1 MPIPAF
7 VITVGSLLA
16 NALVQ
21 ASLKKTS
28 EAITDPIFTKAKD
41 KFEQRFKKGK
51 YGAIH
56 KALLAARDD
65 ILQQCTTTEQHRYV
79 KQILDPLFSANSRLL
94 SAEFNEQAG
103 RYLLPSPETPPAQS
117 LAITY
122 RRVSGVAAILKKE
135 APDEIALTRLLEAFL
150 TAFRERLLQHKDFA
164 HLRDYYQLKETRHQ
178 TNLQTE
184 ICDLLEAI
192 VANTAR
198 PVKPIEDFSE
208 IHQAYLDYQI
218 RTIEAHP
225 IIGFAPQIGGGR
237 VISLPLSEIFLPLH
251 SIEGQPAL
259 AKYAD
264 EDLKRQAASEVKF
277 KLRHELDY
285 QRFRYEMERRYRQL
299 RAEQAAQ
306 QPFNLTD
313 LLKSPRSVLL
323 GDPGTGKTTTTQYIT
338 YALAANDTTHIPPKA
353 AGLTP
358 ILIRIANY
366 AQIYEQDKSLHLIEY
381 IERELTSREDFGRY
395 LRWAVEQGECL
406 IILDGLDEVGDPG
419 LRMQIT
425 ERIQNMVATFSQN
438 HFLVTSRIVGYD
450 QSPLTQDF
458 RHSIL
463 QELTQEDKERFI
475 RLWYQAIQAKTGLE
489 GQSEGADDLIAA
501 LQNKPQISRMA
512 ANPLLLTIMVL
523 MHWRGTKLPSRRV
536 QVYQSATD
544 TLIEYWTA
552 HREGLD
558 LDAEE
563 VKNILAPIAH
573 HIVSSNV
580 SGVIPHRELLP
591 RFYQGIINERG
602 CSKEE
607 AKRIGRV
614 MLKNLNEHSGLF
626 LERGFDADGQPVYG
640 FLHQTFGEYLA
651 GLHMMRNMQA
661 GELEL
666 KEYIHRSVWYEPLLL
681 MIGQLTLN
689 SRPQASKLMRQ
700 ILEYPA
706 PYEDIL
712 QRNLLLAADCL
723 ADDIQVIPELRD
735 EVLKKLAKLCENPVP
750 TLRDEAVKRYER
762 LAVTRHQE
770 NALTI
775 LKSSYPFEDTTQL
788 NNLEEDILGIL
799 AKALICLNDKPAAR
813 QIIEHLQDNNPSDGS
828 LRRLRFE
835 HWPNEATD
843 YLLALQADDE
853 YSFSVRAEINR
864 SDLALEQLDMNLT
877 QQVLGEVG
885 LIALLG
891 QLADHSEDEDEKARL
906 RWLAVLADSKAT
918 DEMVFAFTAE
928 DMPIDIREI
937 AAKKSLENDEHR
949 PAAIAAL
956 QNLVDDYP
964 ILCTSVAQTFFDT
977 DNHEHLDMPLLRD
990 TALIDEYGNAAVAI
1004 RILFG
1009 MEEVAIALPAAIR
1022 FLAEGRYDWE
1032 LVEELIE
1039 HTVGGV
1045 GIAAARWMALSP
1057 GYAYRWEAC
1066 QALLEKGC
1074 TDETIPLLQYL
1085 AYECHNYDSQQA
1097 VERLLTLDEN
1107 ERAIPLLLEM
1117 RQSVTPEVRYQA
1129 SLMLVL
1135 SEYAVDPDQE
1145 KAPKRIDLKVGI
1157 LEERTQ
1163 AYKAAVRTFCEVSL
1177 NALDSLDVADDERA
1191 RAYIILARFNLA
1203 RLAQASNV
1211 AVSAVSVTLDE
1222 LLESPSP
1229 AVRLFACKYAI
1240 ESGRLE
1246 WAERV
1251 ARELLTRS
1259 LSDLSFQ
1266 IQSAA
1271 LKIQWATQ
1279 TQVAGNQLTILQ
1291 KVLHNPQV
1299 LVRHWAAYALGVSGD
1314 ETTLNDMITALDDED
1329 SKVREWAAYGLGMMA
1344 NPAALVP
1351 LAERV
1356 ADKKEK
1362 EQVRVDAVEALW
1374 KLGDFA
1380 AVPHLVDALGD
1391 ESHKIRAAAAYGLG
1405 WLEDRSVVQSLIKAL
1420 NDENRDVRQ
1429 SAVWALTRL
1438 QDTEAIQPLIKAL
1451 ADENNGVRWRAAYA
1465 LGQVG
1470 GSEAVP
1476 ALITAL
1482 EDKNKQVRQYAVQ
1495 ALGKLGDS
1503 LAIQPLRMAMRNV
1516 KWADSEVVTQNII
1529 IALRKLGSSIDTMAL
1544 TEALE
1549 SDNWET
1555 QAVAALTLF
1564 YADETTAYELCL
1576 PLLKH
1581 KKSRVRYSAL
1591 YAVAR
1596 LGKELAVQHL
1606 QAALTDEASL
1616 VRQAAVW
1623 GLNGIPDLTTVEDII
1638 VGLGDGVGYVRQNN
1652 VGALENFGPSNT
1664 QSTLIAMLNDN
1675 DPAVRRQ
1682 TASALRLGNSK
1693 AVSSL
1698 IQTFLR
1704 DPDVKVCQ
1712 AAAWALGKLGD
1723 NKTCAPYLVRHLEG
1737 ETAKALARMGFTGIV
1752 PHIVVV
1758 ATGVADND
1766 EATSYAFSLIHLD
1779 AEVALNVLDQY
1790 ERLYRT
1796 SSWVPRLRG
1805 FALAK
1810 LGKTEA
1816 ALENFHAALKIE
1828 PDSILHQRNLAMF
1841 HIEQG
1846 NLTKAADYIS
1856 NAVILPFPGAYPLL
1870 AHAVILWQQGEQDLA
1885 LEQLAKAQRQDR
1897 YVTDIEDLR
1906 FNEFWGP
1913 KALATVEEMLA
1924 Q

>member
-28 EAITDPIFTKAKD
+28 EAITDPIFAKAKD

-56 KALLAARDD
+56 KALLAARED
-65 ILQQCTTTEQHRYV
+65 IFQQCTTTEQHRHV
-79 KQILDPLFSANSRLL
+79 KQILDPLFSADSRLL

-103 RYLLPSPETPPAQS
+103 RYLLPSPGTPPAQS

-135 APDEIALTRLLEAFL
+135 VPDEIALTRLLEAFL

-178 TNLQTE
+178 TDLQTE

-192 VANTAR
+192 AVNTAR

-208 IHQAYLDYQI
+208 INQAYLDYQI

-225 IIGFAPQIGGGR
+225 ISGFAPQIGGGR

-259 AKYAD
+259 AKYAE
-264 EDLKRQAASEVKF
+264 EDLKRQAASEVEF
-277 KLRHELDY
+277 ELRHELDY
-285 QRFRYEMERRYRQL
+285 QRFHYEMERRYMQL

-338 YALAANDTTHIPPKA
+338 YALAANDTTHIPPKV
-353 AGLTP
+353 AGLIP

-458 RHSIL
+458 QHSIL

-489 GQSEGADDLIAA
+489 GQSEGADNLIAA

-573 HIVSSNV
+573 HIISGNV

-651 GLHMMRNMQA
+651 GLHIMRKMQA

-700 ILEYPA
+700 ILDYPT

-735 EVLKKLAKLCENPVP
+735 EILRKLAKLCENPVP
-750 TLRDEAVKRYER
+750 TLRDKAVERYER
-762 LAVTRHQE
+762 IAVTRYQE

-775 LKSSYPFEDTTQL
+775 LKDSYSFDDHTQL
-788 NNLEEDILGIL
+788 DDLEKYILKIL
-799 AKALICLNDKPAAR
+799 IRVLIPLDDKLTAR
-813 QIIEHLQDNNPSDGS
+813 KIIEHLQDNNHSDGS
-828 LRRLRFE
+828 LHRLRFE
-835 HWPNEATD
+835 HWPDEAAD

-853 YSFSVRAEINR
+853 YIFSVRAKIDL
-864 SDLALEQLDMNLT
+864 SDSTLGPVNVNLA

-928 DMPIDIREI
+928 DMPSDIREI
-937 AAKKSLENDEHR
+937 AAKKCLENDEHR

-956 QNLVDDYP
+956 QNLVDDHP
-964 ILCTSVAQTFFDT
+964 TRCTKIAQTFFDT

-990 TALIDEYGNAAVAI
+990 TALIDEYGSAAEAI
-1004 RILFG
+1004 RILLG
-1009 MEEVAIALPAAIR
+1009 MKEVAIALPAAIF

-1057 GYAYRWEAC
+1057 GYTYRWKAC
-1066 QALLEKGC
+1066 QALLEKGH

-1117 RQSVTPEVRYQA
+1117 RQSVTPEARYQA
-1129 SLMLVL
+1129 SLMLAL

-1145 KAPKRIDLKVGI
+1145 KAPKRIDLKASIV
-1157 LEERTQ
+1157 EERTQ
-1163 AYKAAVRTFCEVSL
+1163 ANKAAVRTFCEVSL
-1177 NALDSLDVADDERA
+1177 NALDSLDVADDKRA
-1191 RAYIILARFNLA
+1191 QAYITLARFSLA
-1203 RLAQASNV
+1203 RLAQASDV
-1211 AVSAVSVTLDE
+1211 AVPAVSVTLDE
-1222 LLESPSP
+1222 LLKSPSP

-1251 ARELLTRS
+1251 ARELLTGS

-1266 IQSAA
+1266 TQSAA

-1279 TQVAGNQLTILQ
+1279 TQVAGNQLTTLQ
-1291 KVLHNPQV
+1291 KMLHNPQV
-1299 LVRHWAAYALGVSGD
+1299 LVRDWDAYALGVLGD

-1329 SKVREWAAYGLGMMA
+1329 SKVREWAAYGLGVMA

-1362 EQVRVDAVEALW
+1362 EQVRVDAVGALW

-1405 WLEDRSVVQSLIKAL
+1405 WLGDKSVVLPLTEAL

-1429 SAVWALTRL
+1429 EAVWALARL

-1451 ADENNGVRWRAAYA
+1451 TDENNGVRWRAAYA

-1476 ALITAL
+1476 SLITAL

-1495 ALGKLGDS
+1495 ALGKLGDLS
-1503 LAIQPLRMAMRNV
+1503 AIQPLRMAMRNA
-1516 KWADSEVVTQNII
+1516 KWADPEVIQNII
-1529 IALRKLGSSIDTMAL
+1529 VALKQLGSSIDTLAL

-1549 SDNWET
+1549 SDHWET
-1555 QAVAALTLF
+1555 QAVAALVLA

-1581 KKSRVRYSAL
+1581 KKDWVRFTAL
-1591 YAVAR
+1591 YTVNR
-1596 LGKELAVQHL
+1596 LCKEFAVQHF
-1606 QAALTDEASL
+1606 QAALTDEAPV
-1616 VRQAAVW
+1616 VRRAAVW
-1623 GLNGIPDLTTVEDII
+1623 GLNNILDFTTVEDII
-1638 VGLGDGVGYVRQNN
+1638 VGLGDEVGYVRQDN
-1652 VGALENFGPSNT
+1652 VGVLENFGLSNT
-1664 QSTLIAMLNDN
+1664 QSTLIAMLSDN

-1682 TASALRLGNSK
+1682 TANALGRLGNSK

-1704 DPDVKVCQ
+1704 DPDVEVYQ
-1712 AAAWALGKLGD
+1712 AAAQALGKLGD
-1723 NKTCAPYLVRHLEG
+1723 KRMCVQYLMRHLGG
-1737 ETAKALARMGFTGIV
+1737 ETAKALARMGFTEKI
-1752 PHIVVV
+1752 PRIVVA
-1758 ATGVADND
+1758 ATHETDSD

-1790 ERLYRT
+1790 ERQYRT
-1796 SSWVPRLRG
+1796 ESWVPRLRG

-1828 PDSILHQRNLAMF
+1828 PDSTLHQRNLAMF
-1841 HIEQG
+1841 YVEQG
-1846 NLTKAADYIS
+1846 DQTQAANYIS
-1856 NAVILPFPGAYPLL
+1856 QTVIHPFPSRYTLL

-1906 FNEFWGP
+1906 FGEFWGP